1 MMSLALQSSKTGK
14 LMKLCLNIANIQK
27 WSNTSPQFVEKM
39 LKVYTQCLLINNLM
53 LVKLL
58 DILCTKTWCISLS
71 DQLIEFVVLG
81 LLWFLLIEKMV
92 VLWLCLDLIYKENF
106 LNMDILTGTKKEEW
120 IRLIT
125 ELRIYPKD
133 WSMFT

>member
-1 MMSLALQSSKTGK
+1 MMSLVLQSSKTGK
-14 LMKLCLNIANIQK
+14 LMKLCLNTANIQK

-39 LKVYTQCLLINNLM
+39 SKVYTQCLLINNLM

-58 DILCTKTWCISLS
+58 DILYTKTCCISLS
-71 DQLIEFVVLG
+71 DLLTEFVVLG

-106 LNMDILTGTKKEEW
+106 LNMDILTGTKREEQ

-125 ELRIYPKD
+125 ELRTYLKD
-133 WSMFT
+133 